1 MENAS
6 KALIMAGSVLLA
18 ILIIGSLVFMFNTLS
33 NLKNT
38 EASAEDVEQLA
49 KYNRQ
54 IETFN
59 RDGLYGSEIL
69 SLANLIEDY
78 NIRQSDLKGYTA
90 ITLEVYTTGIAGA
103 DKNTIMQ
110 AQYTGENGYL
120 QLIQDFNKLKND
132 IDTSKAEVLYG
143 QTVEK
148 LAGMRTEEVV
158 DALRNYGVRET
169 QIDTIITNEIDP
181 KTLNYTVKK
190 SEMTE
195 FKNKKFRTPEIE
207 YDQYTARIIKMVF
220 RQIGL

>member
-18 ILIIGSLVFMFNTLS
+18 MLIIGSLVFMFQTLS

-38 EASAEDVEQLA
+38 EASAEDIEKLA
-49 KYNRQ
+49 RYNRQ

-90 ITLEVYTTGIAGA
+90 ITLEVYTSGIAGA

-110 AQYTGENGYL
+110 AQYTGKDGYL
-120 QLIQDFNKLKND
+120 QLIQDFNKLQND

-148 LAGMRTEEVV
+148 FAGMWTEEVV

-169 QIDTIITNEIDP
+169 QIDAIIQNEIDP
-181 KTLNYTVKK
+181 KTLNYTIKK

-207 YDQYTARIIKMVF
+207 YDQYTGRIIKMVF

>member
-59 RDGLYGSEIL
+59 REGLYGSEIL

-207 YDQYTARIIKMVF
+207 YDQYTGRIIKMVF

>member
-18 ILIIGSLVFMFNTLS
+18 MLIIGSLVFMFQTLS

-38 EASAEDVEQLA
+38 EASAEDIEKLA
-49 KYNRQ
+49 RYNRQ

-90 ITLEVYTTGIAGA
+90 ITLEVYTSGIAGA

-110 AQYTGENGYL
+110 AQYTGKDGYL
-120 QLIQDFNKLKND
+120 QLIQDFNKLQND

-148 LAGMRTEEVV
+148 FAGMRTEEVV

-169 QIDTIITNEIDP
+169 QIDAIIQNEIDP
-181 KTLNYTVKK
+181 KTLNYTIKK

-207 YDQYTARIIKMVF
+207 YDQYTGRIIKMVF

>member
-1 MENAS
+1 M
-6 KALIMAGSVLLA
+6 VQ
-18 ILIIGSLVFMFNTLS
+18 TLS

-38 EASAEDVEQLA
+38 EASAEDIEKLA
-49 KYNRQ
+49 RYNRQ

-90 ITLEVYTTGIAGA
+90 ITLEVYTSGIAGA

-110 AQYTGENGYL
+110 AQYTGKDGYL
-120 QLIQDFNKLKND
+120 QLIQDFNKLQND

-148 LAGMRTEEVV
+148 FAGMRTEEVV

-169 QIDTIITNEIDP
+169 QIDAIIQNEIDP
-181 KTLNYTVKK
+181 KTLNYTIKK

-207 YDQYTARIIKMVF
+207 YDQYTGRIIKMVF

>member
-18 ILIIGSLVFMFNTLS
+18 MLIIGSLVFMFQTLS

-38 EASAEDVEQLA
+38 EASAEDIEKLA
-49 KYNRQ
+49 RYNRQ

-90 ITLEVYTTGIAGA
+90 ITLEVYTSGIAGA

-110 AQYTGENGYL
+110 AQYTGKDGYL
-120 QLIQDFNKLKND
+120 QLIQDFNKLQND

-148 LAGMRTEEVV
+148 FAGMRTEEVV

-169 QIDTIITNEIDP
+169 QIDAIIQNEIDP
-181 KTLNYTVKK
+181 KTL
-190 SEMTE
+190 
-195 FKNKKFRTPEIE
+195 
-207 YDQYTARIIKMVF
+207 
-220 RQIGL
+220 

>member
-18 ILIIGSLVFMFNTLS
+18 MLIIGSLVFMFQTLS

-38 EASAEDVEQLA
+38 EASAEDIEKLA
-49 KYNRQ
+49 RYNRQ

-90 ITLEVYTTGIAGA
+90 ITLEVYTSGIAGA

-110 AQYTGENGYL
+110 AQYTGKDGYL
-120 QLIQDFNKLKND
+120 QLIQDFNKLQND

-148 LAGMRTEEVV
+148 FAGMRTEEVV

-169 QIDTIITNEIDP
+169 QIDAIIQNEIDP
-181 KTLNYTVKK
+181 KTLNYTIKK

-195 FKNKKFRTPEIE
+195 FKNKKISVHR
-207 YDQYTARIIKMVF
+207 K
-220 RQIGL
+220 

>member
-18 ILIIGSLVFMFNTLS
+18 MLIIGSLVFMFQTLS

-38 EASAEDVEQLA
+38 EASAEDIEKLA
-49 KYNRQ
+49 RYNRQ

-90 ITLEVYTTGIAGA
+90 ITLEVYTSGIAGA

-110 AQYTGENGYL
+110 AQYTGKDGYL
-120 QLIQDFNKLKND
+120 QLIQDFNKLQND

-148 LAGMRTEEVV
+148 FAGMRTEEVV

-169 QIDTIITNEIDP
+169 QIDAIIQNEIDP
-181 KTLNYTVKK
+181 KTLNYTIKK
-190 SEMTE
+190 S
-195 FKNKKFRTPEIE
+195 
-207 YDQYTARIIKMVF
+207 DRI
-220 RQIGL
+220 

>member
-207 YDQYTARIIKMVF
+207 YDQYTGRIIKMVF

>member
-6 KALIMAGSVLLA
+6 KALIMAGAVLLA
-18 ILIIGSLVFMFNTLS
+18 MLIIGSLVFMFQTLS

-38 EASAEDVEQLA
+38 EASAEDIEKLA
-49 KYNRQ
+49 RYNRQ

-90 ITLEVYTTGIAGA
+90 ITLEVYTSGIAGA

-110 AQYTGENGYL
+110 AQYTGKDGYL
-120 QLIQDFNKLKND
+120 QLIQDFNKLQND

-148 LAGMRTEEVV
+148 FAGMRTEEVV

-169 QIDTIITNEIDP
+169 QIDAIIQNEIDP
-181 KTLNYTVKK
+181 KTLNYTIKK

-207 YDQYTARIIKMVF
+207 YDQYTGRIIKMVF